1 MAIFVC
7 SQCSHTETTSDDL
20 VGRKARCLNC
30 DTMGTIQAHA
40 TPAEPVFESTP
51 VPSTQTPPAPPPRPA
66 TTAAAG
72 NTPDAAEKSQPA
84 DKPARDSQRL
94 MVLVVLVS
102 LLLGIQSINLILNS
116 AVSQRWEY
124 DIVSPDDSEVVEELN
139 LLGAQGWDIVTAR
152 RAIGYNN
159 KSSYEMLIRRAR

>member
-30 DTMGTIQAHA
+30 DTMGTIQADA
-40 TPAEPVFESTP
+40 TPVEPVFESTP
-51 VPSTQTPPAPPPRPA
+51 VPSTQNPPAPPPPPA
-66 TTAAAG
+66 AV
-72 NTPDAAEKSQPA
+72 NTPGAAEKSQPA
-84 DKPARDSQRL
+84 DKSARDSQRL